1 MLIFVALAIGCA
13 AMGILMTF
21 VLLGVCNYY
30 GIDLTKNLWLITL
43 PIVIAIVLNI
53 MSLELYDKFRKK

>member
-1 MLIFVALAIGCA
+1 MVLAIGCA

-53 MSLELYDKFRKK
+53 LSLELYDKFRKK

>member
-1 MLIFVALAIGCA
+1 MLIFVALAVGCA
-13 AMGILMTF
+13 GLGILMTF

-30 GIDLTKNLWLITL
+30 GIDLTQNLWLITL

-53 MSLELYDKFRKK
+53 LSLELYDKFKKK

>member
-53 MSLELYDKFRKK
+53 LSLELYDKFRKK

>member
-1 MLIFVALAIGCA
+1 MALAIGCA

>member
-1 MLIFVALAIGCA
+1 MLIFVAMAIGCA
-13 AMGILMTF
+13 ALGILMTF

-53 MSLELYDKFRKK
+53 LSLELYDKFRKK

>member
-1 MLIFVALAIGCA
+1 MLIFAAMAIGCA
-13 AMGILMTF
+13 AIGILMTF

-30 GIDLTKNLWLITL
+30 GIDLTKDLWLITL

-53 MSLELYDKFRKK
+53 LSLELYDKFRKK

>member
-43 PIVIAIVLNI
+43 PIIIAIVLNI

>member
-1 MLIFVALAIGCA
+1 VVLAIGCA

-53 MSLELYDKFRKK
+53 LSLELYDKFRKK